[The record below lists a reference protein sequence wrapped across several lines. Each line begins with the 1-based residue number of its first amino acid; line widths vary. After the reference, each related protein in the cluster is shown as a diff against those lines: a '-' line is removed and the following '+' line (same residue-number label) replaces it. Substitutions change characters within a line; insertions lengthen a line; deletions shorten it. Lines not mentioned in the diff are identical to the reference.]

1 MIKAYLSSISK
12 STSLTS
18 QIKDAEQQILSRQ
31 RGVGVRANMLI
42 KKIHQ
47 EMTAPST
54 LMLTVGIG
62 FIIGELTKRQTP
74 NNLGTADKQRA
85 TTGKSPLK
93 TTLNLLISV
102 HTLYTALPIAWIMKS
117 FRQPES
123 SVRQTTERQ
132 ARPGAGGCRNCEKS
146 SR

>member
-1 MIKAYLSSISK
+1 MIKAYLSSSSK
-12 STSLTS
+12 SKSLTS
-18 QIKDAEQQILSRQ
+18 QIRDAELQILSRQ
-31 RGVGVRANMLI
+31 RGVGVRADMLI
-42 KKIHQ
+42 KKMHQ

-54 LMLTVGIG
+54 LLLTVGIG

-85 TTGKSPLK
+85 TGTSPLK

-117 FRQPES
+117 LHQPGSSDRQA
-123 SVRQTTERQ
+123 TERQ
-132 ARPGAGGCRNCEKS
+132 ARPVAAENCGRS
-146 SR
+146 SL

>member
-1 MIKAYLSSISK
+1 MIKAYLSSVSK
-12 STSLTS
+12 SRPLTA
-18 QIKDAEQQILSRQ
+18 QIRDAEQQILTRQ
-31 RGVGVRANMLI
+31 RGVGIRTDTLI

-47 EMTAPST
+47 QMAAPST
-54 LMLTVGIG
+54 LLLTVGIG
-62 FIIGELTKRQTP
+62 FIIGELTKRQTS
-74 NNLGTADKQRA
+74 NNRSTADKQR
-85 TTGKSPLK
+85 TIGTSPLK
-93 TTLNLLISV
+93 TALNLLISV

-132 ARPGAGGCRNCEKS
+132 ARPGGCRNCGKS